1 MRCLGSRYKMSNGC
15 GHSLSSQT
23 LPANMA
29 IQLSKKRKIIAN
41 HIDALIDEGS
51 ESFSCYPHRHIQT
64 FGPSSTICNNLFDG
78 IPFNLVFPEQQTL
91 VPIDVSREGDAGV
104 EVHCLRH
111 NLRWLQL
118 VLGDVE
124 ELL

>member
-78 IPFNLVFPEQQTL
+78 IPFNLGSSQFFL
-91 VPIDVSREGDAGV
+91 NNR
-104 EVHCLRH
+104 HLCLSTCQGKGTQV
-111 NLRWLQL
+111 LRSTASATTFDGCSWF
-118 VLGDVE
+118 
-124 ELL
+124 